1 MEIELK
7 FQVPAAHRAGLL
19 QAVATARVQRT
30 RLRAEYADTPDH
42 RLAAAGLVLRLRL
55 EGTQWVQTLK
65 GRGDGLLR
73 RLEHEVPLPPQRGM
87 PQLDPA
93 RHAGTPAGAAL
104 QAALAG
110 GGPLQPLYRTDI
122 QRLHRRVRH
131 AGATIEIAYDRGRIL
146 AGGRAVRVD
155 EIEFELVTGPAAAL
169 PALAARWVA
178 RHGLWWDVCTKS
190 ERGQRLALGDAVA
203 AAAWPAPGPALP
215 PVPARGAGRRA
226 ALVAGLA
233 QAMPLVADLAS
244 GRGGEDERRSL
255 LQALRQLGLAA
266 TDLPPAGPALAR
278 HLRAAPFNL
287 AMLQLLAQTL

>member
-7 FQVPAAHRAGLL
+7 FQVPAARRAGLL

-30 RLRAEYADTPDH
+30 RLRAEYADTPDR

-55 EGTQWVQTLK
+55 EGKQWVQTLK

-73 RLEHEVPLPPQRGM
+73 RLEDEVPLPAQRGV
-87 PQLDPA
+87 PRLDPA

-104 QAALAG
+104 LAALAG

-146 AGGRAVRVD
+146 AGGRVARVD
-155 EIEFELVTGPAAAL
+155 EVEFELVRGPAAAL
-169 PALAARWVA
+169 PALAARWVV
-178 RHGLWWDVCTKS
+178 RHGLWWDVRTKS
-190 ERGQRLALGDAVA
+190 ERGQRLALGEALA
-203 AAAWPAPGPALP
+203 AAAWPAPALL
-215 PVPARGAGRRA
+215 PVRAHGAERRT
-226 ALVAGLA
+226 ALAAGLA
-233 QAMPLVADLAS
+233 QAMPLVAELAD
-244 GRGGEDERRSL
+244 GRGGEEQRGAL
-255 LQALRQLGLAA
+255 QQALLHLGRPPAE
-266 TDLPPAGPALAR
+266 LPPAGPALAR
-278 HLRAAPFNL
+278 HLRGAPFNL